1 VSLPASG
8 GEGTRMD
15 GRVHPCERARNV
27 VQGNQP
33 KLLRGLRQKGTV
45 ARDRDGP
52 LPCHG
57 HAMLPAH
64 RAHLTRPCQPWGT
77 WYARIAPSARKGG
90 KSSGQP
96 IAMRVWG
103 WEKANAVLSWG
114 GYGLRQWSW
123 QHHSTRTRADFP
135 AGSRYEKHGGI
146 GREGGAQ
153 VGGFVHWCS
162 LPRQGIDCD
171 RVSYSQQVV

>member
-1 VSLPASG
+1 
-8 GEGTRMD
+8 MD

-33 KLLRGLRQKGTV
+33 KMLRGLRQKGTV

-52 LPCHG
+52 LPWHG

-103 WEKANAVLSWG
+103 GGKKRTPSCHGADTGCASGLGNITRRARGQTSLRCLGTRNTEESVEKVVHRSVALSTG
-114 GYGLRQWSW
+114 
-123 QHHSTRTRADFP
+123 APFP
-135 AGSRYEKHGGI
+135 ARASTAIEYRTASRLY
-146 GREGGAQ
+146 
-153 VGGFVHWCS
+153 
-162 LPRQGIDCD
+162 DC
-171 RVSYSQQVV
+171 